1 MTLDPVILS
10 RLQFF
15 WVVSFHILLPA
26 FTVGLACYIATL
38 EALHLKT
45 RDRTYFRNFYFL
57 DEDFCGLVRAWRR
70 LGHRDAFSIRH
81 QLEPFLR

>member
-1 MTLDPVILS
+1 MRLDPVILS

-26 FTVGLACYIATL
+26 FTVGLACYIAVL

-45 RDRTYFRNFYFL
+45 RDRTYL
-57 DEDFCGLVRAWRR
+57 LI
-70 LGHRDAFSIRH
+70 SIFWTRI
-81 QLEPFLR
+81 

>member
-45 RDRTYFRNFYFL
+45 RDRTYLVISIFWTNS
-57 DEDFCGLVRAWRR
+57 CGLVRAWRR